1 MIRRS
6 RAQSS
11 SLFLMELI
19 LAILFFS
26 ITSAVC
32 VQFFVKSHL
41 LSRESRVLSQA
52 VNECS
57 NIAEVF
63 DASEGTGDAVSLLK
77 ANFPDISAEL
87 VAGETDA
94 AASGQ
99 DTDADAAASGQSAGT
114 DAAAP
119 AQDTDADAVA
129 SVQSAG
135 TDADA
140 AASAQSAGALAVMY
154 YDETFSPCQKET
166 AVYTLTAE
174 LSEEGTMQTAKIM
187 VTDSDDSV
195 IYELNTSHHNARRT
209 DS

>member
-1 MIRRS
+1 MIRKNRP
-6 RAQSS
+6 RSS

-26 ITSAVC
+26 IASAVC

-94 AASGQ
+94 AVPGQ
-99 DTDADAAASGQSAGT
+99 DTDADAAASAQDTEA
-114 DAAAP
+114 DMAAP
-119 AQDTDADAVA
+119 AQDTDADAAVP
-129 SVQSAG
+129 
-135 TDADA
+135 
-140 AASAQSAGALAVMY
+140 AQSAEALAVMY
-154 YDETFSPCQKET
+154 YDETFLPCRKET

-174 LSEEGTMQTAKIM
+174 LSEEGTMQTAKIT
-187 VTDSDDSV
+187 VTDPDDSV